1 MILRKLELD
10 KVSLKHPVAS
20 KHLNY
25 NDYNVEMNITSVVVP
40 IIISSVSWF
49 LQMMSP
55 DKHTSD
61 SDSAANGD
69 VTREICENG
78 MDINDEL
85 L

>member
-1 MILRKLELD
+1 
-10 KVSLKHPVAS
+10 
-20 KHLNY
+20 
-25 NDYNVEMNITSVVVP
+25 MNIP
-40 IIISSVSWF
+40 IIVLFASWF

-85 L
+85 LYLVSFPGVACFLLLVL

>member
-1 MILRKLELD
+1 
-10 KVSLKHPVAS
+10 
-20 KHLNY
+20 
-25 NDYNVEMNITSVVVP
+25 MNITSVLMIP
-40 IIISSVSWF
+40 IIVPSVSWL

-78 MDINDEL
+78 MGINYEL
-85 L
+85 LCLVNPLGVRVSFPGVARFLLLVL